1 MLWNSGVLPY
11 AQRAWITLE
20 EKNIEFEYKI
30 IDLSNK
36 PQEFLDK
43 YEIAWGGRG
52 ASAKVPLLEY
62 GDTLVVESS
71 DVAKFTAQNIGNNTD
86 MYPFEDA
93 EFIDQFIDA
102 FDLTIQDYYSF
113 LTAMSDTEVEA
124 AKDPLR
130 ESLNT
135 LEEFFSSDDGPFVLG
150 DKFSVAESFAAPW
163 VHRFFDCFTSF
174 SKYHC
179 QRNCVVSKSPTVV
192 GYSIG
197 TSIGTRYQW
206 SYQLCLVI
214 HARIFCEIFDT
225 RITFYKLGADPESPL
240 AFPRQQNQ
248 AYDKH

>member
-1 MLWNSGVLPY
+1 M
-11 AQRAWITLE
+11 
-20 EKNIEFEYKI
+20 
-30 IDLSNK
+30 
-36 PQEFLDK
+36 DK

-163 VHRFFDCFTSF
+163 VHRFSIVLPHFRNTTVNEIVSSPKVQRWLDTVLERQSVQDTNGPTNYVLSSTQGYFVRYLTLGSPSTS
-174 SKYHC
+174 
-179 QRNCVVSKSPTVV
+179 
-192 GYSIG
+192 
-197 TSIGTRYQW
+197 
-206 SYQLCLVI
+206 
-214 HARIFCEIFDT
+214 
-225 RITFYKLGADPESPL
+225 
-240 AFPRQQNQ
+240 
-248 AYDKH
+248 